1 MIKNK
6 GHKKLY
12 YYPPGEYGNPY
23 SINFKRALSDYYD
36 VMESDNAHPKYNML
50 GEYIFKRSFQAEIY
64 IYNWIENIG
73 DYKFPFIQWLFT
85 ILAIIVIK
93 LRGKKLIWMFHNI
106 HPHNGASFYSRT
118 VSWLL
123 FRFSSLIVSHSKDA
137 ANYAK
142 SKSSRKVVYKCHP
155 IKTFDRKELE
165 YEGKIEQCD
174 VLIWGSIIRYKG
186 IAEFIS
192 LPEVQRSNLR
202 IRIIGKSSD
211 KNLIDE
217 IKKYCNERIVLD
229 EKRASFG
236 EIAAYC
242 KSSKYVLFPYIGDCV
257 SSSGALIDT
266 IAMGG
271 NPVGPNIGAFKDL
284 KENGMCITY
293 KSYKELSNVLNDSA
307 KMKKQK
313 DFIHNNSWAS
323 FVSFIYKSING

>member
-1 MIKNK
+1 MKT
-6 GHKKLY
+6 LY

-23 SINFKRALSDYYD
+23 STNYKRALSDYYD

-85 ILAIIVIK
+85 ILAVIVIK
-93 LRGKKLIWMFHNI
+93 MRGKKLIWMFHNI

-137 ANYAK
+137 AEYAK
-142 SKSSRKVVYKCHP
+142 SKSSRQVVYKCHP
-155 IKTFDRKELE
+155 IKAFGCKELE

-217 IKKYCNERIVLD
+217 IKKYCNERIMLD

-284 KENGMCITY
+284 KEEGICSTY
-293 KSYKELSNVLNDSA
+293 NTYDNLLEILMSA
-307 KMKKQK
+307 RPIICNEAFVKKNNWESFAN
-313 DFIHNNSWAS
+313 FINNT
-323 FVSFIYKSING
+323 ING

>member
-1 MIKNK
+1 MKT
-6 GHKKLY
+6 LY

-23 SINFKRALSDYYD
+23 SINYKRALSDYYD

-50 GEYIFKRSFQAEIY
+50 GEYIFKRSFQADIY

-85 ILAIIVIK
+85 ILAVIVIK
-93 LRGKKLIWMFHNI
+93 MRGKKLIWMFHNI
-106 HPHNGASFYSRT
+106 HPHNGVSFYSKT

-137 ANYAK
+137 AEYAK
-142 SKSSRKVVYKCHP
+142 SKSSWQVVYKCHP
-155 IKTFDRKELE
+155 IKAFDSKELE
-165 YEGKIEQCD
+165 YEGKIEKCD

-192 LPEVQRSNLR
+192 LPEVQQSNLR

-284 KENGMCITY
+284 KEEGICSTY
-293 KSYKELSNVLNDSA
+293 NTYDNLLEILMSA
-307 KMKKQK
+307 RPIICSDAFVKKNNWESFAN
-313 DFIHNNSWAS
+313 FINNT
-323 FVSFIYKSING
+323 ING